1 MAAITIGILQSSDTK
16 RVKAK
21 GVEVVVFE
29 PTLDT
34 ETFYN
39 SKVIKNLEEF
49 KRKSTIIIANRI
61 STELEDVAQK
71 IFRGFIWI

>member
-1 MAAITIGILQSSDTK
+1 MK

-49 KRKSTIIIANRI
+49 KENQLS
-61 STELEDVAQK
+61 
-71 IFRGFIWI
+71 

>member
-1 MAAITIGILQSSDTK
+1 MK

-21 GVEVVVFE
+21 GVEVIVFE

-71 IFRGFIWI
+71 IFSRDLFGSD